1 MALEK
6 IDGIAGAYVNSGIT
20 IHLVK
25 AGELDRET
33 IAMIQR
39 ASPLPAPPAEV
50 QGTRITLTV
59 PVRFDID

>member
-33 IAMIQR
+33 IAKTLAPFKMTIQ
-39 ASPLPAPPAEV
+39 EV
-50 QGTRITLTV
+50 EQLEGK
-59 PVRFDID
+59 PF